1 MASGLKPEWSL
12 GFVFARPLP
21 FVQCYLQRRTI
32 NMPRGRNGMRRGR
45 RSRKGGKNGVGT
57 DQAGFT
63 LTKRVPDC
71 HRFVRRDFVPV
82 DSGTAGTPQGLAFSF
97 SLDQLPNYTDFTNL
111 FDHYSIDRIDLV
123 AIPGVNPA
131 QIYSAP
137 DFDDAVAPTGVADLL
152 ERQNCTVQV
161 VGPNSYQQFRRTIVP
176 RMPMEGGTA
185 AGPQLAPVGT
195 PVDTADPSVQYFGF
209 KLWIVPTNPIITLPF
224 AGWTFVVT
232 YHLRLWAAK

>member
-1 MASGLKPEWSL
+1 
-12 GFVFARPLP
+12 
-21 FVQCYLQRRTI
+21 
-32 NMPRGRNGMRRGR
+32 
-45 RSRKGGKNGVGT
+45 VGT

-63 LTKRVPDC
+63 LSKRVPDV
-71 HRFVRRDFVPV
+71 HRFVRRDFIPIE
-82 DSGTAGTPQGLAFSF
+82 AGSTGVAQGMALTF

-137 DFDDAVAPTGVADLL
+137 DFDDAVVPTGVADLL

-161 VGPNSYQQFRRTIVP
+161 AGTTSYQQWRRSIVP
-176 RMPMEGGTA
+176 RMPMESGTS

-195 PVDTADPSVQYFGF
+195 PVDTADPSVTYFGF
-209 KLWIVPTNPIITLPF
+209 KLWLIPSHPFLGTPF
-224 AGWTFVVT
+224 AGWSLVAT
-232 YHLRLWAAK
+232 YHLRFWSAK